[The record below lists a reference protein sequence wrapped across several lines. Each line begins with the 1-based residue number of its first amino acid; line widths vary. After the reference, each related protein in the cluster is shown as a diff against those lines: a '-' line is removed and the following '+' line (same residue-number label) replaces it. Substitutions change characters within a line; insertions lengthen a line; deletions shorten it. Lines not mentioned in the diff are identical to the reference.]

1 MNFYFLIIFQSL
13 LCGEMEITGQV
24 WDELQAQNTRLHQ
37 LLREKD
43 EENLKLMTER
53 VKSNQLYNLSKEEN
67 ENMMQHVIILLL
79 LNVYNFLCKFLEM
92 IHKKDYRKK
101 ST

>member
-1 MNFYFLIIFQSL
+1 
-13 LCGEMEITGQV
+13 MEITGQV

-53 VKSNQLYNLSKEEN
+53 VKSNQLFNLSKDEN
-67 ENMMQHVIILLL
+67 ESMMQHVSHVGYVFF
-79 LNVYNFLCKFLEM
+79 NTPK
-92 IHKKDYRKK
+92 
-101 ST
+101 

>member
-1 MNFYFLIIFQSL
+1 
-13 LCGEMEITGQV
+13 MEITGQV

-67 ENMMQHVIILLL
+67 ESMMQQVGLINFFFVIFCYIYFVQVTSI
-79 LNVYNFLCKFLEM
+79 NYTTF
-92 IHKKDYRKK
+92 IYRWIM
-101 ST
+101 

>member
-1 MNFYFLIIFQSL
+1 
-13 LCGEMEITGQV
+13 MEITGQV

-43 EENLKLMTER
+43 DENLKLMTER

-67 ENMMQHVIILLL
+67 ETMMQHVSNHRCNCLKTYPLTNGLVNENYRVIIS
-79 LNVYNFLCKFLEM
+79 LNYPP
-92 IHKKDYRKK
+92 I
-101 ST
+101 S

>member
-1 MNFYFLIIFQSL
+1 
-13 LCGEMEITGQV
+13 MEITGQV

-53 VKSNQLYNLSKEEN
+53 VKSNQHYNVAKEEN
-67 ENMMQHVIILLL
+67 ENMTQIVITVSYTHLTLPTIYS
-79 LNVYNFLCKFLEM
+79 V
-92 IHKKDYRKK
+92 
-101 ST
+101 